1 MGSRWEMALRV
12 LGRERNLEQCPERIQ
27 LVHFT
32 SLHFTDPSLSSPLL
46 PPSQELP
53 ASEVAEAR
61 AASSMWTAEHLYPLL
76 PWSCIVLES
85 VPEATTH
92 VQRAAPVPVVEKKSV
107 PQATTGVQRAAP
119 APAA

>member
-1 MGSRWEMALRV
+1 MLGDGIEGVGKGKERV
-12 LGRERNLEQCPERIQ
+12 ESAPE
-27 LVHFT
+27 T
-32 SLHFTDPSLSSPLL
+32 LL
-46 PPSQELP
+46 PIPFPSPHSPPPLPHTQELP

-61 AASSMWTAEHLYPLL
+61 ASSSMWTAAHLYPLL

-107 PQATTGVQRAAP
+107 PQAAAGSQRATP